1 MEEFA
6 FAGGARSRA
15 RKLAKL
21 FFALNLSIGA
31 FWALD
36 VCRALTLSPPTYEIG
51 ATPGQT
57 LTTGLKIFNETD
69 TGGTFYFETQNFT
82 AKGDNGEPEFIEEDA
97 KTDLASWIETP
108 ASIDLAAGELKRVE
122 FQIRVPENADPGGH
136 YAAIFLSNTPPS
148 NGNGSVGISSKIGTL
163 VLLRVEG
170 DVVEQAKLAS
180 FGLAENK
187 KIAGSLPVKFITR
200 IENNGTVFVK
210 PSGTIKIF
218 NIFGIKTAE
227 TTVNIGKMPDGSLR
241 PVGNV
246 LSNSA
251 RKFESVW
258 GTAQNAGGGNF
269 FEKLIAEK
277 NNFALGMFT
286 AQLDLTYG
294 IGNDK
299 KITDK
304 ITFWVLPWR
313 IMLVGSL
320 VLMIALIIF
329 IQGIKNYNRWIINKA
344 QNQPPK
350 RKK

>member
-1 MEEFA
+1 MNKPL
-6 FAGGARSRA
+6 FAGRARSRA
-15 RKLAKL
+15 KQLAKL
-21 FFALNLSIGA
+21 FFALNLSLGA
-31 FWALD
+31 FCAFD

-82 AKGDNGEPEFIEEDA
+82 AKGDDGEPEFIEEDA

-136 YAAIFLSNTPPS
+136 YTAIFLSNTPPS

-258 GTAQNAGGGNF
+258 GNPENKGGGNF
-269 FEKLIAEK
+269 FEKLVAEK
-277 NNFALGMFT
+277 NNFALGMFV
-286 AQLDLTYG
+286 AKLELGYG
-294 IGNDK
+294 TNNEK
-299 KITDK
+299 KLAGQTV
-304 ITFWVLPWR
+304 FWVLPWR
-313 IMLVGSL
+313 IMLVGSIILIIALAVL
-320 VLMIALIIF
+320 VLA
-329 IQGIKNYNRWIINKA
+329 IKNYNRWIIAKA
-344 QNQPPK
+344 QNLPPK
-350 RKK
+350 KKK